1 MIIHLTKGEL
11 FLEIQYSKQAIKF
24 LKRQSVSIQKRI
36 IGAINK
42 LPLGDVKKLQGN
54 PGYRLRVGDYRVIFD
69 KFGHILYIEKIDNR
83 GQVYKK

>member
-1 MIIHLTKGEL
+1 M
-11 FLEIQYSKQAIKF
+11 EIQYSKQAIKF

-36 IGAINK
+36 FDAINK
-42 LPLGDVKKLQGN
+42 LPLGDVKKLKGN